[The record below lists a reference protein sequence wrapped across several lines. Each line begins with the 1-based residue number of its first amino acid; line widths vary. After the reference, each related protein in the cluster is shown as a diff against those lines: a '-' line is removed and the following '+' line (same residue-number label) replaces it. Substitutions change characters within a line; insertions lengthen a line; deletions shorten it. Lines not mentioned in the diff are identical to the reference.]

1 LEIFSVINSPQCRR
15 CHPIEWRG
23 PHITKELATKWTP
36 PFDGVTIKN
45 VIEKS
50 SKLMPS
56 NFLTRFKKNKRG
68 YISFLLLAFLFL
80 ITLFA
85 EFIANDKPL
94 LIRFNEKFYFPI
106 LTNIPE
112 KNFGG
117 EFETETDFRDPVV
130 AELIN
135 KNGWMIFPPIPFS
148 YQTIN
153 FNIKTPAPSKPT
165 SANLLGTDDN
175 GRDVLARVIYGIRI
189 SLIFGLTLTF
199 FSAILGIFLGAIQG
213 YFGGICD
220 LVLQRFLEIW
230 SSMPV
235 LFLLIILSSII
246 EPSFFTLLA
255 LMLLFSWMSLVSYVR
270 AEFLRLRNFD
280 FVRASKA
287 LGASN
292 FRIIFRHIL
301 PNASPII
308 IANLPFLL
316 AGSITTL
323 TSLDFLGLGLPI
335 GSPSLG
341 ELLAQGKNNLTAYW
355 LGITGFVTITTIL
368 TLLVFI
374 GEAVRDAFDT
384 RK

>member
-1 LEIFSVINSPQCRR
+1 MQPNS
-15 CHPIEWRG
+15 
-23 PHITKELATKWTP
+23 
-36 PFDGVTIKN
+36 
-45 VIEKS
+45 
-50 SKLMPS
+50 
-56 NFLTRFKKNKRG
+56 LTRFKKNKRG
-68 YISFLLLAFLFL
+68 YASFLILSAIFILTLLAEL
-80 ITLFA
+80 
-85 EFIANDKPL
+85 IANDKPL
-94 LIRFNEKFYFPI
+94 LVRFNGEFCFPI
-106 LTNIPE
+106 FHSVPE
-112 KNFGG
+112 TNFGG
-117 EFETETDFRDPVV
+117 EFETATDFRDPQVQQ
-130 AELIN
+130 LI
-135 KNGWMIFPPIPFS
+135 KENGWLIFPLIPFS
-148 YQTIN
+148 YDTIN
-153 FNIKTPAPSKPT
+153 YDVTSPAPSKPT
-165 SANLLGTDDN
+165 FSNLLGTDDS
-175 GRDVLARVIYGIRI
+175 GREVLARVIYGIRV

-199 FSAILGIFLGAIQG
+199 FSAVLGIFLGAIQG
-213 YFGGICD
+213 YFGGLCD
-220 LVLQRFLEIW
+220 LILQRFMEIW

-246 EPSFFTLLA
+246 EPSFFTLLG
-255 LMLLFSWMSLVSYVR
+255 LMLLFSWMSLVGYVR

-323 TSLDFLGLGLPI
+323 TSLDFMGLGLPI

-355 LGITGFVTITTIL
+355 LGISGFVLITTLL

-374 GEAVRDAFDT
+374 GEAMRDAFDT

>member
-1 LEIFSVINSPQCRR
+1 MTQTFTEKFNKNRRGYFSFI
-15 CHPIEWRG
+15 I
-23 PHITKELATKWTP
+23 LATL
-36 PFDGVTIKN
+36 FLVTI
-45 VIEKS
+45 
-50 SKLMPS
+50 
-56 NFLTRFKKNKRG
+56 
-68 YISFLLLAFLFL
+68 
-80 ITLFA
+80 FA
-85 EFIANDKPL
+85 EFLANDKPL
-94 LIRFNEKFYFPI
+94 VVYFNNKFYFPVI
-106 LTNIPE
+106 QNIPE

-117 EFETETDFRDPVV
+117 EFETQADFRDPVV
-130 AELIN
+130 QELIN
-135 KNGWMIFPPIPFS
+135 KNGWMIFAPIPFS

-165 SANLLGTDDN
+165 LTNLLGTDDN

-189 SLIFGLTLTF
+189 SLIFGLVLTF

-213 YFGGICD
+213 YFGGLCD
-220 LVLQRFLEIW
+220 LILQRFLEIW

-246 EPSFFTLLA
+246 TPSFFTLLI
-255 LMLLFSWMSLVSYVR
+255 LMLLFSWMSLVGYVR

-292 FRIIFRHIL
+292 LRIIFRHIL
-301 PNASPII
+301 PNASPVIL
-308 IANLPFLL
+308 ANLPFLL
-316 AGSITTL
+316 AGSIATL

-341 ELLAQGKNNLTAYW
+341 ELLAQGKNNLNAYW
-355 LGITGFVTITTIL
+355 LGISGFVTITTIL

-374 GEAVRDAFDT
+374 GEALRDAFDT

>member
-1 LEIFSVINSPQCRR
+1 MTQTFTEKFNKNRRGYFSFI
-15 CHPIEWRG
+15 I
-23 PHITKELATKWTP
+23 LATL
-36 PFDGVTIKN
+36 FLVTI
-45 VIEKS
+45 
-50 SKLMPS
+50 
-56 NFLTRFKKNKRG
+56 
-68 YISFLLLAFLFL
+68 
-80 ITLFA
+80 FA
-85 EFIANDKPL
+85 EFLANDKPL
-94 LIRFNEKFYFPI
+94 VVYFNNKFYFPVI
-106 LTNIPE
+106 QNIPE

-117 EFETETDFRDPVV
+117 EFETQADFRDPVV
-130 AELIN
+130 QELIN
-135 KNGWMIFPPIPFS
+135 KNGWMIFAPIPFS

-165 SANLLGTDDN
+165 LTNLLGTDDN

-189 SLIFGLTLTF
+189 SLIFGLVLTF
-199 FSAILGIFLGAIQG
+199 FSAILGIFLGVIQG
-213 YFGGICD
+213 YFGGLCD
-220 LVLQRFLEIW
+220 LILQRFLEIW

-246 EPSFFTLLA
+246 TPSFFTLLI
-255 LMLLFSWMSLVSYVR
+255 LMLLFSWMSLVGYVR

-292 FRIIFRHIL
+292 LRIIFRHIL
-301 PNASPII
+301 PNASPVIL
-308 IANLPFLL
+308 ANLPFLL

-341 ELLAQGKNNLTAYW
+341 ELLAQGKNNLNAYW
-355 LGITGFVTITTIL
+355 LGISGFVTITTIL

-374 GEAVRDAFDT
+374 GEALRDAFDT

>member
-1 LEIFSVINSPQCRR
+1 MQS
-15 CHPIEWRG
+15 
-23 PHITKELATKWTP
+23 
-36 PFDGVTIKN
+36 IKA
-45 VIEKS
+45 K
-50 SKLMPS
+50 
-56 NFLTRFKKNKRG
+56 FKKNRRG
-68 YISFLLLAFLFL
+68 YFSFLAFISLFFV
-80 ITLFA
+80 TLFA

-94 LIRFNEKFYFPI
+94 LISFQGNIHSPIFQEISEKE
-106 LTNIPE
+106 L
-112 KNFGG
+112 GG
-117 EFETETDFRDPVV
+117 VFESEADFRDPDVQ
-130 AELIN
+130 ELVQ
-135 KNGWMIFPPIPFS
+135 KDGWILFPPIRFS
-148 YQTIN
+148 YDTIN
-153 FNIKTPAPSKPT
+153 YNIDSPAPSKPT
-165 SANLLGTDDN
+165 MVNLLGTDDQ

-189 SLIFGLTLTF
+189 SLIFGLTLSL
-199 FSAILGIFLGAIQG
+199 FSAIIGISLGAVQG
-213 YFGGICD
+213 YFGGMID
-220 LVLQRFLEIW
+220 LFFQRFMEIW

-246 EPSFFTLLA
+246 EPSFFILLG
-255 LMLLFSWMSLVSYVR
+255 LMLLFSWMGMVSFVR

-280 FVRASKA
+280 FVRASRA

-292 FRIIFRHIL
+292 SRIIFRHIL

-341 ELLAQGKNNLTAYW
+341 ELLAQGKNNIAAYW
-355 LGITGFVTITTIL
+355 LGIVGFITITLIL

-374 GEAVRDAFDT
+374 GEALRDAFDT

>member
-1 LEIFSVINSPQCRR
+1 MFQ
-15 CHPIEWRG
+15 
-23 PHITKELATKWTP
+23 
-36 PFDGVTIKN
+36 PFI
-45 VIEKS
+45 
-50 SKLMPS
+50 
-56 NFLTRFKKNKRG
+56 TRFKKNKRG
-68 YISFLLLAFLFL
+68 YFSFLILTSIFV

-94 LIRFNEKFYFPI
+94 LVKFNNKFYSPI
-106 LTNIPE
+106 TQPYLETEFSGI
-112 KNFGG
+112 
-117 EFETETDFRDPVV
+117 FETEADFSDPIVQ
-130 AELIN
+130 ELIN
-135 KNGWMIFPPIPFS
+135 RNGWMIFPPIPFS
-148 YQTIN
+148 FDTINYQTSS
-153 FNIKTPAPSKPT
+153 PAPSRPT
-165 SANLLGTDDN
+165 LTNLLGTDDN

-189 SLIFGLTLTF
+189 SLLFGLTLTI
-199 FSAILGIFLGAIQG
+199 FSASIGISLGALQG
-213 YFGGICD
+213 YFGGRWD
-220 LVLQRFLEIW
+220 LILQRFMEIW

-246 EPSFFTLLA
+246 EPGFFTLLV

-270 AEFLRLRNFD
+270 AEFFRLRNFD

-287 LGASN
+287 MGASN
-292 FRIIFRHIL
+292 SRIIFRHIL

-341 ELLAQGKNNLTAYW
+341 ELLAQGKNNLNAYW
-355 LGITGFVTITTIL
+355 LGITGFSVITIIL

-374 GEAVRDAFDT
+374 GEALRDAFDT
-384 RK
+384 RKNPT

>member
-1 LEIFSVINSPQCRR
+1 MS
-15 CHPIEWRG
+15 
-23 PHITKELATKWTP
+23 
-36 PFDGVTIKN
+36 
-45 VIEKS
+45 
-50 SKLMPS
+50 S
-56 NFLTRFKKNKRG
+56 NFVTRFKKNKRG
-68 YISFLLLAFLFL
+68 YFSFLIFASIFLF
-80 ITLFA
+80 TLFA
-85 EFIANDKPL
+85 EIIANEKPL
-94 LIRFNEKFYFPI
+94 LARFDGKFYLPI
-106 LTNIPE
+106 LYSIPE
-112 KNFGG
+112 TTFGG
-117 EFETETDFRDPVV
+117 EFETATDFRDPNVQ
-130 AELIN
+130 ELI
-135 KNGWMIFPPIPFS
+135 KRKGWIVFAPIPFS
-148 YQTIN
+148 YHTIN
-153 FNIKTPAPSKPT
+153 YQIKTPAPSRPT
-165 SANLLGTDDN
+165 FTNLLGTDDN

-189 SLIFGLTLTF
+189 SLIFGLILTF
-199 FSAILGIFLGAIQG
+199 FSTILGVFLGAIQG
-213 YFGGICD
+213 YFGGLCD
-220 LVLQRFLEIW
+220 LLLQRFIEIW

-246 EPSFFTLLA
+246 EPTFFTLLA
-255 LMLLFSWMSLVSYVR
+255 LMLLFSWMSLVFVVR

-323 TSLDFLGLGLPI
+323 TSLDFLGLGLAS

-341 ELLAQGKNNLTAYW
+341 ELLAQGKNNLSAYW
-355 LGITGFVTITTIL
+355 LGITSFVIITTIL

-374 GEAVRDAFDT
+374 GEATRDAFDT

>member
-1 LEIFSVINSPQCRR
+1 
-15 CHPIEWRG
+15 
-23 PHITKELATKWTP
+23 
-36 PFDGVTIKN
+36 
-45 VIEKS
+45 
-50 SKLMPS
+50 MPS

-68 YISFLLLAFLFL
+68 YFSFLLLAFLFL
-80 ITLFA
+80 TTLFA

-117 EFETETDFRDPVV
+117 EFETETDFRDPAV

-153 FNIKTPAPSKPT
+153 FNTKTPAPSKPT

-189 SLIFGLTLTF
+189 SLIFGLALTF
-199 FSAILGIFLGAIQG
+199 FSAILGILLGAIQG